1 MMEAGGLPA
10 GVDFSGG
17 GVEASPFPGSP
28 HPVEHSASGTDVS
41 ALGGILRAPPSPA
54 RTSSPWGQGEPS
66 AHGGRVQGCVGEGW
80 VLFLPFLGESG
91 SLSEFTTCRAIM
103 LKSNCL

>member
-1 MMEAGGLPA
+1 MIEAGGLPA

-17 GVEASPFPGSP
+17 GLSQVPSQ
-28 HPVEHSASGTDVS
+28 
-41 ALGGILRAPPSPA
+41 APLTQWNTLLLAQTCQLWESSCEPPA

-66 AHGGRVQGCVGEGW
+66 AQGGRVQGCVGEGW
-80 VLFLPFLGESG
+80 VLFFPFLGESG

-103 LKSNCL
+103 LKSNGL